1 MKVHTLY
8 KQVWDKATE
17 VSEVINGL
25 ARLLDQYAASRF
37 TYTAEKVL
45 ENPEGLSACAF
56 DYDCRTDTRRH
67 VKLLYADYCTLR
79 DELIKLLQ
87 TDVSVASQVKPLKV
101 ELELPDDY
109 PRSAKVQGSEM
120 DVCISVT
127 DRAAQK

>member
-1 MKVHTLY
+1 MQVHALY

-45 ENPEGLSACAF
+45 ENPKGLSACAF

-79 DELIKLLQ
+79 DELIKLTEL
-87 TDVSVASQVKPLKV
+87 PLAAFLSSGKV

-109 PRSAKVQGSEM
+109 PRFAKVQGSEM